1 MRLSHNLAS
10 LNVFRAYSRALEEQ
24 SVAFDKITSGYKVR
38 NAKDDPNIIAQS
50 EKTRIDIRS
59 IQMARRNAQDAV
71 SMLQTVEGGIES
83 ITSMIQR
90 IRELAIKAGDGSIS
104 KEDKQIIVNEIDEM
118 VKGINDTAKNT
129 DFNTVKVLN
138 EEYKKQVPI
147 GNKAGETVEMNFK
160 DMSADGLGL
169 TKISERIENGDI
181 GIALENIDKAL
192 EGVLSTRSKYGA
204 LENRFEN
211 VMDNLDEITFRMEN
225 ADSNLRD
232 ADIAEEMM
240 IYVKDDVLI
249 QSSISIMQQTNNF
262 PMDVLKILENISGR

>member
-10 LNVFRAYSRALEEQ
+10 LNVFRAYSNSLEEQ

-38 NAKDDPNIIAQS
+38 NAKDDPNIIAES
-50 EKTRIDIRS
+50 EKTRIEIRS
-59 IQMARRNAQDAV
+59 LQMARRNAQDAV

-83 ITSMIQR
+83 ITSMVQR
-90 IRELAIKAGDGSIS
+90 IRELTIKAGDGSIS
-104 KEDKQIIVNEIDEM
+104 NEDKQIIINEIDEM

-169 TKISERIENGDI
+169 SKISEKIKSGDI
-181 GIALENIDKAL
+181 GVALETIDRAL
-192 EGVLSTRSKYGA
+192 DGVLTTRSKYGA

-211 VMDNLDEITFRMEN
+211 VMDNLDEMTFKMEG
-225 ADSNLRD
+225 ADSKLRD

-249 QSSISIMQQTNNF
+249 QSSMSIMKQTNNF
-262 PMDVLKILENISGR
+262 PMDVLRILENVSGK